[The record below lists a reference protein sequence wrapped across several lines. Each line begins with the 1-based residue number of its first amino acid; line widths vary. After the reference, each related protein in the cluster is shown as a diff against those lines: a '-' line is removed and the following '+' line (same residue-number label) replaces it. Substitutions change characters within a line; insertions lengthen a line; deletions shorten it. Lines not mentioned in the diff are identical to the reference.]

1 MDYTKRKTLDLS
13 LNCLLEKAKNQ
24 TSVSFEEILTL
35 LSGNGR
41 FVFLVFLSLPFCQ
54 PIQIPGMSIP
64 FGLLISFMGL
74 KLALG
79 KQVFFP
85 KKFLGKEISSAK
97 IKKIIQRIFKV
108 TQKIKKF
115 THPRLRYFCEF
126 KGQSLVNGTLICL
139 LGVFLALPFPIPF
152 TNLVAGWS
160 IFLLSLGKLEDD
172 GLLILIG
179 YLMSLLTFLLF
190 VCLFISAK
198 LMF

>member
-13 LNCLLEKAKNQ
+13 LNSLLEKAKNQ